1 MPTPFSLRHLSITRL
16 VAAALGLGALAF
28 QACSRNDGAPA
39 GDLVLSGNIEA
50 TTVELGFKVPGRVV
64 ERLLSDGQSAKQ
76 GQLVAKL
83 DDSEQKA
90 QVAVAQAELAAA
102 QAALAEL
109 EAGSRPEE
117 IAAAQATQ
125 RSAEVSQ
132 AFARLEFARQRD
144 LREKKVISNR
154 DYEIAQAQLKV
165 ADAQEIE
172 AAQRAKLVEAGPR
185 IETIHQAQARV
196 AQARAALDLAQV
208 QIDNTRLYSPLTGPV
223 LSHNIEPG
231 EYVSPGTPVLTVA
244 DLAHPWVRV
253 YIGETDLG
261 RIRLGQKVAV
271 RTDAM
276 PEKSF
281 EGTVGF
287 ISSEAEFTPKT
298 VQTTKER
305 VRLVF
310 RVKVYLPNPD
320 GFLKPGMPADVL
332 IPPAS

>member
-1 MPTPFSLRHLSITRL
+1 MRRLRVAFTFSSRATLRRPSLPRVSFPTHAPPQRSAPLSHAASPPMPTPFSLRHLSITRL

-117 IAAAQATQ
+117 IVAAQATQ

-172 AAQRAKLVEAGPR
+172 AAQRAKLVEAGGMFFH
-185 IETIHQAQARV
+185 IVLVVELFGNHDAQHGV
-196 AQARAALDLAQV
+196 
-208 QIDNTRLYSPLTGPV
+208 
-223 LSHNIEPG
+223 
-231 EYVSPGTPVLTVA
+231 
-244 DLAHPWVRV
+244 
-253 YIGETDLG
+253 
-261 RIRLGQKVAV
+261 
-271 RTDAM
+271 
-276 PEKSF
+276 
-281 EGTVGF
+281 
-287 ISSEAEFTPKT
+287 
-298 VQTTKER
+298 
-305 VRLVF
+305 
-310 RVKVYLPNPD
+310 
-320 GFLKPGMPADVL
+320 
-332 IPPAS
+332 